1 MGLRR
6 GSSQRRTT
14 IRAISLFIILG
25 TIPFYVILTGIW
37 LLSPQNGRSDDGPTF
52 TPIAGLNDGSSDDE
66 DEFATFTPLGGD
78 RLTEVPTA
86 FIASATPNLG
96 GTFTYFTPSDGG
108 FVSPTIPPTRYMSP
122 TPAPTQPATNTL
134 PPSNT
139 PVIAPTDVIVPTQP
153 PLLPDTDTP

>member
-25 TIPFYVILTGIW
+25 TIPFYIILTGLW
-37 LLSPQNGRSDDGPTF
+37 LFSPQSGRSDDGPTF
-52 TPIAGLNDGSSDDE
+52 TPQGNLDGGSGDE
-66 DEFATFTPLGGD
+66 GDGFATFTPQGLD
-78 RLTEVPTA
+78 RLTPTE

-96 GTFTYFTPSDGG
+96 GTFTYFTPDGG
-108 FVSPTIPPTRYMSP
+108 VFTTPTIPPTRYMSP
-122 TPAPTQPATNTL
+122 TPAPTLAPTNTL

-139 PVIAPTDVIVPTQP
+139 PAVAPTDVIVPTQP
-153 PLLPDTDTP
+153 PLIPPTDTPSV